1 MQTYVSLW
9 VKTFGGSVALEL
21 QKNIPELQTR
31 TCGAR
36 VVDLSGAIKADLGW

>member
-21 QKNIPELQTR
+21 QKNPELHTR